1 MNMAHHRY
9 PPHVH
14 YLNLLLFALSHQY
27 PDYTG
32 QLDHLAHKVM
42 VRISSIM
49 RTMYASWCVPCGH
62 VYRARMTL
70 EAYVESRRMAEVAMR
85 GLNMRFATT
94 LPSIDSPE
102 TGIGGVDAA
111 TLASICERERGRVEE
126 AGASVWLVR
135 PGNRQRVSQEM
146 RTAIRSRSEALHAE
160 IKRVLNI
167 DPQLNL
173 SGIIGFAADGRD
185 VSQSRL

>member
-1 MNMAHHRY
+1 MQQPLR
-9 PPHVH
+9 
-14 YLNLLLFALSHQY
+14 
-27 PDYTG
+27 
-32 QLDHLAHKVM
+32 
-42 VRISSIM
+42 
-49 RTMYASWCVPCGH
+49 ASASASG
-62 VYRARMTL
+62 
-70 EAYVESRRMAEVAMR
+70 
-85 GLNMRFATT
+85 
-94 LPSIDSPE
+94 
-102 TGIGGVDAA
+102 AA
-111 TLASICERERGRVEE
+111 WE
-126 AGASVWLVR
+126 AGANVWLVR